1 MADYVAKP
9 EVDEDLIT
17 HAKWIELDNPVAA
30 RRFLEAAFK
39 SFEFLASFPEA
50 GPKAQFKHDRLKEI
64 RFWVLPP
71 PFNRWLVFYRIEGDI
86 VTIIRVLHSSQNWR
100 EESGGL
106 L

>member
-1 MADYVAKP
+1 VSYYVAKP
-9 EVDEDLIT
+9 EVDEDLVR
-17 HAKWIELDNPVAA
+17 HAKWIELDNPEAA
-30 RRFLEAAFK
+30 RRFLEAALK

-50 GPKAQFKHDRLKEI
+50 GPKASFKHERLKDV

-71 PFNRWLVFYRIEGDI
+71 PFNRWLVFYTIEREV

-100 EESGGL
+100 EEPEGL